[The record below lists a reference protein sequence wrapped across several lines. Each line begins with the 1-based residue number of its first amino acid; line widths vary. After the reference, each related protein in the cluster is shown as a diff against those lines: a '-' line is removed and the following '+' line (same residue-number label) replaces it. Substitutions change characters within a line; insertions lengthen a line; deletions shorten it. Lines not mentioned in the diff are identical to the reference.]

1 MTLSVLLR
9 EATREQHERA
19 ESMPFV
25 GDLVG
30 GRLDVAAYVDLQA
43 QLHRVYRALEDA
55 GRRVGG
61 TPEGQGLVVDSLLRV
76 PALEADLTH
85 LLGPGWREE
94 VRVLP
99 ATERYVAR
107 LDSLTSDDV
116 GLFAAHAY
124 TRYLGDLSG
133 GQSIRVAVGREY
145 GVGEEGLGFYRFREI
160 PKPKVFKDEYRGR
173 LDALRL
179 DPDAVDAVLAEARTA
194 FDLNTAHFADLREA
208 HRPALSPAAAPRP

>member
-30 GRLDVAAYVDLQA
+30 GRLDVAAYADLQA
-43 QLHRVYRALEDA
+43 QLHRVYTALEDA
-55 GRRVGG
+55 GRRVGA
-61 TPEGQGLVVDSLLRV
+61 TAVGQGMVVDSLLRV
-76 PALEADLTH
+76 PALEADLAH
-85 LLGPGWREE
+85 LLGPRWRHQ
-94 VRVLP
+94 VRLLP
-99 ATERYVAR
+99 ATERYAAR
-107 LDSLTSDDV
+107 LDALTRDDV

-145 GVGEEGLGFYRFREI
+145 AVGEEGLGFYRFRDI
-160 PKPKVFKDEYRGR
+160 PKPKLFKDEYRGR
-173 LDALRL
+173 LDALPL
-179 DPDAVDAVLAEARTA
+179 DGAATEVVLAEARLA
-194 FDLNTAHFADLREA
+194 FDLNTDLFADLGGV